1 MNERMHMP
9 TLHMHI
15 PDNIGP
21 GPEPKEKQPL
31 WRGHPL
37 RPALPHCPPFVYTG
51 MVIIEEHRKQ
61 SLPKGLL
68 HVQKMVE
75 TKAAKR
81 KGAKKVA
88 RRASHE
94 LKAEAKKAGKDA
106 EEKKKAASGRGSN
119 AAQVDDKEMQSALMQ
134 GSDEESD
141 SESEGSGIEKQR
153 LVVKLDSA
161 AKQRLTK
168 GLKEIAAKPT
178 EPEDPGQST
187 VVYLGRVPFGF
198 FEDQMRAYF
207 SQFGVVKRL
216 RLSRNKKTGKSKH
229 FAFIEFEHAEVAE
242 IVASTHDN
250 MLMCDRA
257 IKCSIVPKNKQHP
270 KMWRGAD
277 EKFVPHNF
285 KYAAKEAANGKKTA
299 EQERTRLKRL
309 VKSERKK
316 RKKLDT
322 LGIELDF
329 KGYAGLLAESKPK
342 RMKFS
347 E

>member
-1 MNERMHMP
+1 
-9 TLHMHI
+9 
-15 PDNIGP
+15 
-21 GPEPKEKQPL
+21 
-31 WRGHPL
+31 
-37 RPALPHCPPFVYTG
+37 
-51 MVIIEEHRKQ
+51 
-61 SLPKGLL
+61 
-68 HVQKMVE
+68 MVE

-94 LKAEAKKAGKDA
+94 LKAEAKKVEKGVEDK
-106 EEKKKAASGRGSN
+106 KKKAASTAAGR
-119 AAQVDDKEMQSALMQ
+119 ADDKEMLGALAQ
-134 GSDEESD
+134 PGSDDGSD
-141 SESEGSGIEKQR
+141 SEGEGSGFEKQR
-153 LVVKLDSA
+153 LVVKLDPA

-168 GLKEIAAKPT
+168 GLKEIAARPAEK
-178 EPEDPGQST
+178 EEAGESC

-198 FEDQMRAYF
+198 FEEQMQAYF

-229 FAFIEFEHAEVAE
+229 FAFIEFEHAEVAD

-299 EQERTRLKRL
+299 VQERARLKRL
-309 VKSERKK
+309 VKSEQKK
-316 RKKLDT
+316 RKKLDA
-322 LGIELDF
+322 LGIDLDF
-329 KGYAGLLAESKPK
+329 KGYEGLLEQSKPK